1 MTTVVGVRFRT
12 AGKVY
17 YFDPGELSPARDSHV
32 IVETA
37 QGLEFGTV
45 VLPRKEVA
53 DEKVTPPLKKV
64 LRLATEKDEETE
76 RDNRAR
82 EKEAIR
88 ICKERVLKH
97 ELDMKLTG
105 CEYTFDRNKLLFY
118 FTADGRVDFR
128 ELVKDLAT
136 TFHTRIELRQ
146 IGVRDE
152 AKIAGGIGVCGRELC
167 CATFLSDFSPVS
179 IKMAKEQNLSL
190 NPTKI
195 SGMCG
200 RLMCCLNHEEEAYE
214 FLNAK
219 MPAQGDRITTPDGLP
234 GQVVGVNVLRQRVRV
249 LVTIREEDDEKEMR
263 EYAVEEL
270 SFTPRGRKKGKK
282 KKDKEKDKEVQ
293 AAVVPEEAEEEIP
306 VTPELQELI
315 REDPDTLEDIT
326 DITGVV
332 PEKAPEKDGQ
342 HKRRKRNRR
351 KKKPEGVQAGENT
364 ARADGESKPAEK
376 DQKKHKSPKKK
387 DKQPDAQAREKGPKE
402 SGEKG
407 EEQKKDTKKKKKN
420 PYWKKKK
427 QGKDRPKDDGTRT
440 ESR

>member
-17 YFDPGELSPARDSHV
+17 YFDPGELAPARDSHV

-53 DEKVTPPLKKV
+53 DEKVTLPLKKV
-64 LRLATEKDEETE
+64 LRMATEKDEETE

-88 ICKERVLKH
+88 ICKERVQKH
-97 ELDMKLTG
+97 ELEMKLTG

-249 LVTIREEDDEKEMR
+249 LVTLREEDDEKEMR

-293 AAVVPEEAEEEIP
+293 AAPVTEEAEEDIP
-306 VTPELQELI
+306 VTPELEELMK
-315 REDPDTLEDIT
+315 EDPDTLEDIT
-326 DITGVV
+326 DITGV
-332 PEKAPEKDGQ
+332 PAGKEPAKEEGQ
-342 HKRRKRNRR
+342 HKRRRRNR
-351 KKKPEGVQAGENT
+351 KKKRPEDAAAGENT
-364 ARADGESKPAEK
+364 AREDREKKPADKE
-376 DQKKHKSPKKK
+376 QKKQKPPKKK
-387 DKQPDAQAREKGPKE
+387 DRQPDGKAREKEVKDPA
-402 SGEKG
+402 EKG
-407 EEQKKDTKKKKKN
+407 GEQKKDKKKKN

-427 QGKDRPKDDGTRT
+427 QGKDRPKDDGART
-440 ESR
+440 EGH